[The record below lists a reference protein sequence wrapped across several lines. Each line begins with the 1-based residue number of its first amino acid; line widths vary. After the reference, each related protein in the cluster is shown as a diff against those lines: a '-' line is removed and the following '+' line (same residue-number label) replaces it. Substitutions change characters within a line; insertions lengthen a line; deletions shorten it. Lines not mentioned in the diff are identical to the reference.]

1 MPYYRAALDQLL
13 AVTKQWLVISSLFT
27 EFDID
32 ARIDVIDYSRQD
44 GIREP
49 QYYCVYSLSPV
60 STILRGLEKLAWSR
74 VVRSK
79 STSTCLRRDRV
90 RGTYTRTLS
99 DGRRLQFS
107 GPLCLPG
114 RFIAMERVSS
124 EGAMKY

>member
-49 QYYCVYSLSPV
+49 QYYCVYSLSQF
-60 STILRGLEKLAWSR
+60 RQYCEGLGFTLVASR
-74 VVRSK
+74 AFEIDVD
-79 STSTCLRRDRV
+79 LPPQGPG

-107 GPLCLPG
+107 GPLCLPW

-124 EGAMKY
+124 